1 MSDIDD
7 NEASDEDLLRRSAPF
22 AVFDNFLP
30 AADAAAMR
38 AGIDAHFSNPHGHR
52 ADTHQI
58 WNYWYVPDAYTYM
71 RTLAPKLIPDAALE
85 AFTTALTNFATER
98 LGLTRLTMP
107 LVSVYVNG
115 CHQAFHNDSTN
126 GRFAFVYS
134 LTRPQRS
141 FTGGETLI
149 WRETD
154 YFSELFTQ
162 PLSGTGLY
170 DSVKPEFNRLVIF
183 DDRMPHAVAPV
194 FGQMD
199 PSEARIV
206 LHGHIGEGPAAV
218 EGALQPDVARSRVAT
233 GIARVKAFLGPA
245 AASFHGPLTLDI
257 TVDEAGRVDSVG
269 VLVNRLRPI
278 GEAPTTV
285 PALVAAVLDQLDLFE
300 FPPSDGET
308 RIRFPILFGP
318 AL

>member
-1 MSDIDD
+1 MSDFDD
-7 NEASDEDLLRRSAPF
+7 DEASEEDLLRRSAPF
-22 AVFDNFLP
+22 AVFDDFLP

-38 AGIDAHFSNPHGHR
+38 AGIDAHFANPGTHR

-58 WNYWYVPDAYTYM
+58 WNYWYVPDAYTYL
-71 RTLAPKLIPDAALE
+71 RTLASKVIPDAALE
-85 AFTTALTNFATER
+85 AFTAALANFATER

-162 PLSGTGLY
+162 PLSATGLY
-170 DSVKPEFNRLVIF
+170 DAVKPEFNRLVIF
-183 DDRMPHAVAPV
+183 DDRMPHAVSPV
-194 FGQMD
+194 LGQMD

-218 EGALQPDVARSRVAT
+218 EGALQPDVARSRVAM

-245 AASFHGPLTLDI
+245 AESFHGPLTLDI
-257 TVDEAGRVDSVG
+257 TVDPAGRVDSVG
-269 VLVNRLRPI
+269 VLVNRLRPL
-278 GEAPTTV
+278 GEAPMTV
-285 PALVAAVLDQLDLFE
+285 TALVAAVLDQLDLFE